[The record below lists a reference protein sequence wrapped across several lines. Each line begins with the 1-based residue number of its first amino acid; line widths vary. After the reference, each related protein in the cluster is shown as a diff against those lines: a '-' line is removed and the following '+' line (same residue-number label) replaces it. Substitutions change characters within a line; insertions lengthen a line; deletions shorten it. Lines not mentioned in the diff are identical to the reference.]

1 MSVYIINACNFG
13 SCLIYSY
20 VGVYIIIIY
29 TPSSAVEVVA
39 AHRRVGSDKQ
49 SRTSL
54 MAGVIIIIIVI
65 TSLLG
70 GTYVAARVFY
80 DFIFRPQRRER
91 DRLGL
96 YYFSPSLHRPSD
108 ATLYPR
114 TST

>member
-1 MSVYIINACNFG
+1 M
-13 SCLIYSY
+13 
-20 VGVYIIIIY
+20 
-29 TPSSAVEVVA
+29 VA
-39 AHRRVGSDKQ
+39 ARRRVGSAKQ
-49 SRTSL
+49 SHTSP

-70 GTYVAARVFY
+70 GTDDAASAARVFY

-114 TST
+114 TSA